1 MIKNYFKIAFRN
13 IKRYSTHSIL
23 NISGMAIGIACA
35 ILILLW
41 VQDEWS
47 YDRHLKNANDLYRVL
62 ETQYYAGGKSFQEA
76 LTPSPLAAA
85 LKKEYPEII
94 NSSRYRSLPIPLPN
108 GDEFILEDLAS
119 VDKDFLKIFNIRF
132 VRGDMQSALNGPHDL
147 VITEEMAEKYFG
159 KEDPLGKTLTVMK
172 SFVFTVTGV
181 IKSLPHNSHIQINF
195 LVPFEFLSDLGA
207 NINDWGNI
215 QCFTYIQLLKGTDKK
230 LIDNKIRN
238 FLREDDKRKDTE
250 IFLQNIKKIHLF
262 SSGKYAGD
270 TSGHGDITYVRILS
284 LIAVFILI
292 IACINFMNLST
303 AQSVRRAKEIGLR
316 KVAGATRI
324 KIVVQFL
331 GESLL
336 IVFVAYIFAMILV
349 ELLLP
354 GFRNLIGKHLVLN
367 YQSAGLYLGLI
378 TIVLFCGLIA
388 GSYPALY
395 LSSLKPLNIIKGI
408 INKNPGNTQFRR
420 VLVIFQFSLSVL
432 LIICSTIVGNQLKYL
447 QTRKLGLNID
457 NVAYFQFS
465 LGIQRETLKKDLSNN
480 PDIVSV
486 TIAEHNTF
494 SIMDSESDFDWE
506 GKKEGDDALF
516 SLRQVDEDYARTFQ
530 LQLKEGRFFSHEF
543 STDNTAIVINE
554 KAAEIVGFTHPVG
567 EILRN
572 SQGLKLKIIGVVKD
586 FHFKSLHNRIEP
598 LIMYM
603 RPPGGNACFIR
614 MKPDKITSTIEYI
627 KKTFKSY
634 NLPYS
639 IDLKFLDDEYDQLY
653 RTEQKIGKI
662 FKYFSLLAIIISC
675 LGLLGLS
682 LFMTDLRT
690 KEAGLRKV
698 NGAKSFEIFLLL
710 SKEYLIW
717 VSISI
722 IIACPIGW
730 YVMHKWLQNFA
741 YRINIFW
748 WVFVLAGGIALLIAL
763 LTVSFQSYRAA
774 NKNPVE
780 ALRYE

>member
-47 YDRHLKNANDLYRVL
+47 YDRHLKNAKDLYRVL
-62 ETQYYAGGKSFQEA
+62 ETQYYAGGKSIQEA
-76 LTPSPLAAA
+76 LTPSPLAAT

-195 LVPFEFLSDLGA
+195 LVPFEFLGDLGA

-215 QCFTYIQLLKGTDKK
+215 QCFTYIQLLKGTDRKI
-230 LIDNKIRN
+230 IDNKIRN

-270 TSGHGDITYVRILS
+270 ISGHGDITYVRILS

-292 IACINFMNLST
+292 IACINFMNLTT

-336 IVFVAYIFAMILV
+336 IAFAAYIIAMILV

-354 GFRNLIGKHLVLN
+354 GFRNLIGNHLAIN

-395 LSSLKPLNIIKGI
+395 LSSLKPLNVIKGI

-432 LIICSTIVGNQLKYL
+432 LIICTIIVGNQLKYL

-486 TIAEHNTF
+486 TIAEQNTF

-516 SLRQVDEDYARTFQ
+516 SLRQVDEDYARTLQ

-554 KAAEIVGFTHPVG
+554 KAAEVVGFRYPVG

-653 RTEQKIGKI
+653 RTEQKTGKI

-682 LFMTDLRT
+682 LFMTELRT

-698 NGAKSFEIFLLL
+698 HGAKSFEIFLLL
-710 SKEYLIW
+710 SKEYVIW

-730 YVMHKWLQNFA
+730 YVMDKWLQNFA

-748 WVFVLAGGIALLIAL
+748 WVFAIAGGIALLIAL
-763 LTVSFQSYRAA
+763 LTVSYQSYRAA
-774 NKNPVE
+774 NKNPVD